1 MISSRKPSGISRLLR
16 RDRASGQAV
25 RFLIVGLT
33 NTVVDLGAFYLLT
46 LIPGM
51 PDLAAKTI
59 SYVLGICN
67 SFVWNKLW
75 TFRARHSGRTAQEFG
90 LFFLVNL
97 PPLIVNIVVFSLL
110 GLWTTSGSFAAREGK
125 AFIAAVVAVIWNFL
139 GSRYLA
145 FRHTALKRDDSPTDD
160 VPTDE
165 APRDGAAPTAD
176 AAETDG
182 VAQGV
187 EREGVVEQP
196 VEKPAVETDG
206 HA

>member
-1 MISSRKPSGISRLLR
+1 VTSIRVPSALSRLLS

-25 RFLIVGLT
+25 RFLVVGLT

-51 PDLAAKTI
+51 PDIAAKTV

-75 TFRARHSGRTAQEFG
+75 TFNARRSGRTAQEFG

-125 AFIAAVVAVIWNFL
+125 AFIAAVIAVIWNFL

-145 FRHTALKRDDSPTDD
+145 FRHTALKQDDLS
-160 VPTDE
+160 
-165 APRDGAAPTAD
+165 
-176 AAETDG
+176 ETDG
-182 VAQGV
+182 SGRGV
-187 EREGVVEQP
+187 EQD
-196 VEKPAVETDG
+196 AVDKHVAETNG